1 MHKKTVKYIAF
12 LSSLGGIPALTTDMY
27 LAAIPKIAAGWH
39 VSTELIN
46 MTLTLWFVSFSIGL
60 LFSGSLSD
68 KYGRK
73 PILLIGLMGFIGSS
87 LLCGISTNP
96 IMLITSRILQGV
108 SASAPSAI
116 SLAICRERFIGS
128 TRKIAL
134 AYLGIMLS
142 LAPIIAPSLGS
153 LILMVSS
160 WRFIFICQAFSGIV
174 IFIMTLK
181 YTETNK
187 SPLVQP
193 LIKLLGRYMVLFKN
207 KRYIIAT
214 LTLGMLLGPFYGN
227 IAFSPIV
234 YIEIFKR
241 SDFEFSM
248 LFALTA
254 ACSILGAFIMAKLNN
269 KISDITLISICFIGI
284 IAAGI
289 GLLAFGKI
297 SYLSYFLCAAVIAF
311 FSGMSRP
318 ISNHLILG
326 FVNTDIGSASSFLVF
341 YQFIFG
347 AICMSYASYQWKV
360 MPPVMMFGV
369 MVVIVSLFSILIW
382 QGVKRL
388 VKEVI

>member
-1 MHKKTVKYIAF
+1 
-12 LSSLGGIPALTTDMY
+12 MY
-27 LAAIPKIAAGWH
+27 LAAIPKIAAGWN

-73 PILLIGLMGFIGSS
+73 PILLVGLMGFIGSS
-87 LLCGISTNP
+87 LLCGFSTSP
-96 IMLITSRILQGV
+96 TMLIISRILQGI

-116 SLAICRERFIGS
+116 SLAICRERFSGN

-153 LILMVSS
+153 LILVVSN
-160 WRFIFICQAFSGIV
+160 WRFIFICQALSGIGILV
-174 IFIMTLK
+174 MTLK

-187 SPLVQP
+187 APLTQP
-193 LIKLLGRYMVLFKN
+193 LTKLLGRYWVLFTN
-207 KRYIIAT
+207 KKYILTT

-234 YIEIFKR
+234 YIELFKR
-241 SDFEFSM
+241 SDFEFSL

-254 ACSILGAFIMAKLNN
+254 VCSVLGAFVMSKLNN
-269 KISDITLISICFIGI
+269 KVKDITIITICFVGI
-284 IAAGI
+284 IIAGS

-297 SYLSYFLCAAVIAF
+297 SYLSYFSCAVVIAF

-326 FVNTDIGSASSFLVF
+326 FVTSDIGSASSFLVF

-347 AICMSYASYQWKV
+347 AICMSYASYQWE
-360 MPPVMMFGV
+360 MAPPVTMFGL
-369 MVVIVSLFSILIW
+369 MVIVVSLVSILIW

-388 VKEVI
+388 AKEVL

>member
-1 MHKKTVKYIAF
+1 MHKKTIKYIAF

-27 LAAIPKIAAGWH
+27 LAAIPKIAAGWN

-73 PILLIGLMGFIGSS
+73 PILLVGLVGFIGSS
-87 LLCGISTNP
+87 LLCGFSASPT
-96 IMLITSRILQGV
+96 MLIISRILQGV

-116 SLAICRERFIGS
+116 SLAICRERFSGN

-153 LILMVSS
+153 LILVVSN
-160 WRFIFICQAFSGIV
+160 WRFIFICQALSGIGIMV
-174 IFIMTLK
+174 MTLK

-187 SPLVQP
+187 APLTQPLV
-193 LIKLLGRYMVLFKN
+193 KLLGRYWILFTN
-207 KRYIIAT
+207 KKYILTT

-234 YIEIFKR
+234 YIELFKR
-241 SDFEFSM
+241 SDFEFSL

-254 ACSILGAFIMAKLNN
+254 VCSVLGAFVMSKLNN
-269 KISDITLISICFIGI
+269 KVKDITLISICFIGI
-284 IAAGI
+284 IIAGV

-297 SYLSYFLCAAVIAF
+297 SYFSYFLCAVVIAF

-326 FVNTDIGSASSFLVF
+326 FVTSDIGSASSFLVF

-347 AICMSYASYQWKV
+347 AICMSYASYQWE
-360 MPPVMMFGV
+360 MASPVTMFGL
-369 MVVIVSLFSILIW
+369 MVIVVSLVSILIW

-388 VKEVI
+388 AKEVL